1 MMAWSTSALLLLVGI
16 GAGPYGLN
24 LLSSSVLLL
33 LDPLI
38 AMALA
43 MLGVFIGLGI
53 HPRRPRPTTPAVL
66 ALLGGIVMAAVRD
79 PSPVALGL
87 ITLGIAGV
95 AIVVAFAGWLLVGQ
109 ADSEREQQVFVIGSL
124 LLLGGGAAYASLSA
138 VFAGLLAGIVWSSGG
153 DLPRARIVQHL
164 DYFQHP
170 LVVVMLLVAGAS
182 ITFSIEAMAVLV
194 IVAALHAAG
203 RPVVDPFPVS
213 AGAAAIAVA
222 LDVFRGALP

>member
-1 MMAWSTSALLLLVGI
+1 MMSWSTSTMLLLVGL

-38 AMALA
+38 VMALA
-43 MLGVFIGLGI
+43 MLGVFVGLGI
-53 HPRRPRPTTPAVL
+53 DPQRPRLTTPAVL
-66 ALLGGIVMAAVRD
+66 AVLGGLAMAAVRGS
-79 PSPVALGL
+79 SPLELVFMAVGL
-87 ITLGIAGV
+87 AGV
-95 AIVVAFAGWLLVGQ
+95 AIVVAYAGWLLVGQ
-109 ADSEREQQVFVIGSL
+109 ADSDGAQQVFVIGSL

-153 DLPRARIVQHL
+153 ELARTRIVQHL

-182 ITFSIEAMAVLV
+182 ITFSIEALAVLV
-194 IVAALHAAG
+194 IVAAFHAVG
-203 RPVVDPFPVS
+203 RPVANPFPVS

-222 LDVFRGALP
+222 LDVFRGALR

>member
-1 MMAWSTSALLLLVGI
+1 MMSWSTSALLLLIGI

-24 LLSSSVLLL
+24 MLSASVLLL

-53 HPRRPRPTTPAVL
+53 HPRRPRLTTPAVL
-66 ALLGGIVMAAVRD
+66 AVLGGIAMAAFRD
-79 PSPVALGL
+79 SSAIVLGL

-109 ADSEREQQVFVIGSL
+109 ADSDREQQVFVIGSL

-153 DLPRARIVQHL
+153 DLARARIVQHL

-182 ITFSIEAMAVLV
+182 ITFSIEAMAILV